1 MNVTTRQS
9 IEHRIVE
16 KAARCLIAAGYSV
29 EVFDGEETAQAA
41 TTDMKLIK
49 AALYSTDEDYLMAFD
64 TTGKRIG
71 WVRMIY
77 GNDGWD
83 VMADYTTNLEDVLT
97 DANKLA
103 DKLEEQHGG

>member
-1 MNVTTRQS
+1 MNIETRQR
-9 IEHRIVE
+9 IERQIVE

-49 AALYSTDEDYLMAFD
+49 AALYSTDEDYLRAID
-64 TTGKRIG
+64 ATGKRVG

-83 VMADYTTNLEDVLT
+83 VMADNTTNLEDVLK
-97 DANKLA
+97 DATALA
-103 DKLEEQHGG
+103 DKLEEQYA

>member
-1 MNVTTRQS
+1 
-9 IEHRIVE
+9 
-16 KAARCLIAAGYSV
+16 
-29 EVFDGEETAQAA
+29 
-41 TTDMKLIK
+41 
-49 AALYSTDEDYLMAFD
+49 MAFD